1 MSIKQSQDSSSPVTA
16 TTAGDKLDRSL
27 SVWNSFTLGF
37 AVVSPVVGLYAI
49 IGVQTV
55 VTGGGWFAAL
65 AICLVMQ
72 LLVATVY
79 AELSSQFP
87 IAGGA
92 YKWARQLG
100 GATAGQYAGVIY
112 VSSAIAMLTTTAYT
126 GGIWLATFFG
136 STGGG
141 GGMMVLWG
149 AVFLL
154 LCTLL
159 NLAHVNVFK
168 LVITLGVYAE
178 VIGSLGVALLLFFF
192 FRQHS
197 FSELFQH
204 LGTGTAPSETAAFL
218 AALVIAG
225 WAFIGFDACS
235 TTAEETCQPR
245 RMVPRAIFFSLCT
258 VGAVVLF
265 NSAALTLAFDHDTL
279 VKTSATSDP
288 ITPLIASSIGVW
300 FEKPFLAIVMI
311 AFLACGASVVKY
323 VSRIVYSMA
332 REGNMPVA
340 LSRVTVAKVPRNA
353 IVCTVLLAGLG
364 LLFGLNDGAVAT
376 VIAFGTGGL
385 YAMFAMTTGVGL
397 YTRLTGR
404 WNPALGELRLGV
416 WGLVINV
423 LAFLWSVFEFVNIAW
438 PRAYAVS
445 PNAPWWQLWAVPLVL
460 GSILGVTTLYVLING
475 HPYFADKKKSRACS
489 RKY

>member
-1 MSIKQSQDSSSPVTA
+1 MLGRIVMSTTKSLDTLSPATA
-16 TTAGDKLDRSL
+16 TTAPDKLHRSL
-27 SVWNSFTLGF
+27 SVWNSLTIGF

-49 IGVQTV
+49 MGVQTA

-79 AELSSQFP
+79 AELTSQFP

-100 GATAGQYAGVIY
+100 GSVTGQFAGVIY
-112 VSSAIAMLTTTAYT
+112 VSSTIAMLTTTAYT
-126 GGIWLATFFG
+126 GGVWMSIFFG
-136 STGGG
+136 SPGGG
-141 GGMMVLWG
+141 GSTLVTWG

-154 LCTLL
+154 ICTLL

-178 VIGSLGVALLLFFF
+178 MVGSVGVALLLFLF
-192 FRQHS
+192 FRRQS

-204 LGTGTAPSETAAFL
+204 LGTGTAPSQTAAFL
-218 AALVIAG
+218 AAIAIAG

-235 TTAEETCQPR
+235 TIAEETHEPK
-245 RMVPRAIFFSLCT
+245 RMVPRAIFFSLCM
-258 VGAVVLF
+258 VGSVVIF
-265 NSAALTLAFDHDTL
+265 NSAALTLSFDRDTL
-279 VKTSATSDP
+279 VNTSATSDP
-288 ITPLIASSIGVW
+288 ITPVITNSFGEWA
-300 FEKPFLAIVMI
+300 EKPFLAIVMT
-311 AFLACGASVVKY
+311 AFLACGASVVQY
-323 VSRIVYSMA
+323 ASRIVYSMA

-340 LSRVTVAKVPRNA
+340 LSRVTAAKTPRNA
-353 IVCTVLLAGLG
+353 VICVVLLAGLG

-376 VIAFGTGGL
+376 VLAFGTGGL
-385 YAMFAMTTGVGL
+385 YAMFVMTTGVGL

-416 WGLVINV
+416 WGLAINV
-423 LAFLWSVFEFVNIAW
+423 AAFIWSLFEFVNIAW
-438 PRAYAVS
+438 PRVYAVS
-445 PNAPWWQLWAVPLVL
+445 SNAPWWQLWAVPLVL
-460 GSILGVTTLYVLING
+460 GSILGVTTLYVLINNI
-475 HPYFADKKKSRACS
+475 R
-489 RKY
+489 RI